1 MVSKSKNFKIRV
13 GGSVESMLQH
23 AASAMKAIESGKEP
37 VRSYGAGFRSMAEV
51 TSLFTTK
58 RWELLETLKLEGQ
71 QSIYAL
77 AKLLGRNYSN
87 VHTDVK
93 KLLEIGIIQK
103 TDDDKICVPW
113 DEIDV
118 EWPLPAGKAA

>member
-1 MVSKSKNFKIRV
+1 MSNSKNFKIRV
-13 GGSVESMLQH
+13 GGSVESMLQR
-23 AASAMKAIESGKEP
+23 AAAAMKAIEAGDEP
-37 VRSYGAGFRSMAEV
+37 VGSYGAGFQTMAEV
-51 TSLFTTK
+51 TSMFTTK
-58 RWELLETLKLEGQ
+58 RWELLEVLKLEGQ

-103 TDDDKICVPW
+103 TADEKIYVPW

>member
-1 MVSKSKNFKIRV
+1 MSKRKNFKIHV
-13 GGSVESMLQH
+13 GGSVEPMLQR
-23 AASAMKAIESGKEP
+23 AASAMKAIEDRKEP
-37 VRSYGAGFRSMAEV
+37 VHSYGSGFRTMAEL
-51 TSLFTTK
+51 TSTFTAK
-58 RWELLETLKLEGQ
+58 RWELLETLKIEGQ

-87 VHTDVK
+87 VHSDVK

-118 EWPLPAGKAA
+118 EWPLPAGKVA